1 MKQIRLNAFAMNA
14 VGHVSP
20 GLWRH
25 PRDRSTEYTRL
36 GHWLDLARTL
46 ERGLFDGIFFADVL
60 GAYDVL
66 GGSPAA
72 ALRQAAQVPVGDPLL
87 LVPAM
92 ATVTEHLGFGVTASL
107 AYEPP
112 FLLARRFSTLDHLTG
127 GRIAWNIVTSYLD
140 SAARAAG
147 RPAQHGHDER
157 YVLAEDSLRLML
169 RLWEESWEDGAVLAD
184 RAAGIYADPARVHA
198 IRHRGP
204 EHSLDAI
211 HLCEPSP
218 QRVPV
223 LYQAGSSPAGR
234 GFAARHA
241 ECVFVSGP
249 TAAVIAPRVAA
260 LREAVRAAG
269 RQPEEVLV
277 FCLAT
282 VVVAATD
289 AEAHDLL
296 AEYRSYASTE
306 GALALLSGWT
316 GIDYAAVPLDSE
328 VRFIENDAGRS
339 AMENFTRADPDR
351 RLDGARG
358 RRAGGAGRPRPG
370 VRGLRVAG
378 RRPDGG
384 LDGADRRG
392 RLQPRLR
399 GDAGKLRGRG
409 RPPDPGASASRDVQ
423 DRLRIRHPAPQA
435 VRPRHQDR
443 PERLIRQPGGHLT
456 RCRPV
461 ERTGSREKARG
472 R

>member
-328 VRFIENDAGRS
+328 VRFIENDASRS

-351 RLDGARG
+351 RWT
-358 RRAGGAGRPRPG
+358 
-370 VRGLRVAG
+370 VREVAG
-378 RRPDGG
+378 QVALGG
-384 LDGADRRG
+384 HG
-392 RLQPRLR
+392 PVF
-399 GDAGKLRGRG
+399 AG
-409 RPPDPGASASRDVQ
+409 SASRVADLMG
-423 DRLRIRHPAPQA
+423 DWM
-435 VRPRHQDR
+435 
-443 PERLIRQPGGHLT
+443 
-456 RCRPV
+456 
-461 ERTGSREKARG
+461 ERTGADGFNLAYAVMPESFEAVVGHLIPELQHRAMFKTGYASGTLRRKLFGHDTRTARNA
-472 R
+472 